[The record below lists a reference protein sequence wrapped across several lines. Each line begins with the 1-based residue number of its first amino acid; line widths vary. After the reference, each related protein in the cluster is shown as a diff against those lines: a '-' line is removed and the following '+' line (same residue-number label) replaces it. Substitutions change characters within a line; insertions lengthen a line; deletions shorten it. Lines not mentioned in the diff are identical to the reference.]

1 MSKSFKSSRFE
12 DDFEY
17 EDHKSKDDRRKARKM
32 VREQKLQALEEDPA
46 DYSTLDARE
55 RK

>member
-17 EDHKSKDDRRKARKM
+17 EDHKKDDRRKARKL
-32 VREQKLQALEEDPA
+32 VREQKLQALDELPVD
-46 DYSTLDARE
+46 DAKE